1 MSARTTALAVA
12 AVTASLTSS
21 VPADVIFE
29 HSGSTNPASEGWIV
43 DAGPGV
49 DTGPTGGRA
58 WFVDD
63 PSSEAGSAVLHFRT
77 LSPCQETRIDQV
89 GWTLRACVR
98 IDDPD
103 AVHSI
108 FAGYNTGSRRYD
120 LWLSSTPSDDP
131 VALLQLGNGPCGPTG
146 TPFTLLDGG
155 TPCHD
160 ADFHLYELVFD
171 PVAGTAD
178 LLVDGVE
185 RVSDHAGHTL
195 GLGNY
200 AGVVWGAGSSCADG
214 YAEFALVQFEI
225 NGPEP
230 PVSDV
235 NCDGVVDVQDLLLL
249 LAGWGSCVGCAEDL
263 DGSTVVDTVDLLLLL
278 SEWGAVWP

>member
-1 MSARTTALAVA
+1 MGTGTITLAVA
-12 AVTASLTSS
+12 AVTVSLTNDLT
-21 VPADVIFE
+21 ADVVFQ
-29 HSGSTNPASEGWIV
+29 HSGSTTPAAEGWNVNI
-43 DAGPGV
+43 GPEV

-63 PSSEAGSAVLHFRT
+63 GSSAAGSAAIYGRT
-77 LSPCQETRIDQV
+77 LSPCQESRIDQV

-103 AVHSI
+103 GVHSI
-108 FAGYNTGSRRYD
+108 FTGYNTGSRRYD
-120 LWLSSTPSDDP
+120 LWFSATATDDP
-131 VALLQLGNGPCGPTG
+131 MPLLQLGNGPCGPTG
-146 TPFTLLDGG
+146 TGYTLLDAG

-160 ADFHLYELVFD
+160 TDFHLYELVFD
-171 PVAGTAD
+171 PDAGTAD
-178 LLVDGVE
+178 LFIDGVE
-185 RVSDHAGHTL
+185 RVSDYAGHTL

-214 YAEFALVQFEI
+214 FAEFALVEFEI
-225 NGPEP
+225 NGAPP

-235 NCDGVVDVQDLLLL
+235 NCDGIVDVQDLLLL
-249 LAGWGSCVGCAEDL
+249 LAAWGSCVGCAEDL
-263 DGSTVVDTVDLLLLL
+263 DGSTMVDTVDLLLLL